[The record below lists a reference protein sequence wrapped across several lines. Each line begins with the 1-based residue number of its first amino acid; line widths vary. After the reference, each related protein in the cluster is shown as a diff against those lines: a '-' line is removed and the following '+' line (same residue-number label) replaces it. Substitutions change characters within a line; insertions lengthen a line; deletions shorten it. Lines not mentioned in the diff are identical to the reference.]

1 VDWNRAPDTWF
12 FAGKELGLVGAPTE
26 VAGDHHF
33 DIDHDHKASC
43 AFVREATMGTIKFLD
58 PRAAVNPT
66 ERGLVAGLDTLEGKV
81 IGIIDNGQAN
91 STTMF
96 QELAKL
102 IEQKLNAR
110 EVLFKTKPTH
120 MQGAPKAIMDEFARR
135 CDAVITGLGA

>member
-1 VDWNRAPDTWF
+1 MA
-12 FAGKELGLVGAPTE
+12 
-26 VAGDHHF
+26 
-33 DIDHDHKASC
+33 
-43 AFVREATMGTIKFLD
+43 TIKFLD
-58 PRAAVNPT
+58 PRVTINPKD
-66 ERGLVAGLDTLEGKV
+66 RPLVPGLATLEGKV

-102 IEQKLNAR
+102 VQEKFHTK

-120 MQGAPKAIMDEFARR
+120 MQGAPKPIMEEILNR